1 MRLKSIR
8 TIRIAVDADYWQNDY
23 GRRLGVGVDIFAA
36 RAHLVGKPDDLAHC
50 SPPLS
55 PRANDPH
62 EAAGLAHLCD

>member
-36 RAHLVGKPDDLAHC
+36 RAHLVGKSDDFAHC
-50 SPPLS
+50 SPPSAPAHGLL
-55 PRANDPH
+55 
-62 EAAGLAHLCD
+62 EAAGSVPLGN